1 MTQMPATVAADNLC
15 PLHAEGTIC
24 MSCDCSRNGVIV
36 GRPAAARLE
45 FVVRFVEGRIATGA
59 GVDTR
64 VRHVLI
70 VFTSAGSFGALLTK
84 NSKLFCDQ
92 KSAQRYRHKILQDLQ
107 PLFSTACHS

>member
-1 MTQMPATVAADNLC
+1 MTQMPATIAADNLG

-24 MSCDCSRNGVIV
+24 VSCDGTGDGVVV

-45 FVVRFVEGRIATGA
+45 FVVRFVERRIAAGA

-70 VFTSAGSFGALLTK
+70 VFTSAGSLGALLTK
-84 NSKLFCDQ
+84 DSKLFCDQ
-92 KSAQRYRHKILQDLQ
+92 KSAQRYRHKILQDLK